1 MEKSLPLNSDRIS
14 MLAEKIVHARKL
26 YGTDSSYIIGLITSI
41 EWLLEGIEGGETTKR
56 LLRDRIL
63 KFESGKPS
71 KGPEEG
77 GEVSE
82 KKTNDL
88 PEDTW
93 IKGIVKWFNDDKGYG
108 FISTESDSDVFV
120 HWRDISSWD
129 RSLSQGDEVEFMVT
143 KTAKGFQAV
152 NVMKA
157 GLEEKK
163 TTEGGESGQA
173 DTEGPDGEIETA
185 DTPHPEAVEGQD
197 SETGDEETG
206 EPASEDSQENSGQP
220 A

>member
-1 MEKSLPLNSDRIS
+1 MEKSIPLNSDRIS
-14 MLAEKIVHARKL
+14 LLAEKIVHARKL

-41 EWLLEGIEGGETTKR
+41 EWLLEGIEGGESTKR

-63 KFESGKPS
+63 KLESGKPS
-71 KGPEEG
+71 KEPEEG

-82 KKTNDL
+82 KKKNDL
-88 PEDTW
+88 PENTW
-93 IKGIVKWFNDDKGYG
+93 IKGAVKWFNDDKGYG

-157 GLEEKK
+157 GLEEKNS
-163 TTEGGESGQA
+163 TEGEEGSQA
-173 DTEGPDGEIETA
+173 DSGGSEEEIETT
-185 DTPHPEAVEGQD
+185 DTSHSEVVEGQN
-197 SETGDEETG
+197 SEAG
-206 EPASEDSQENSGQP
+206 EGEASEPTSEDSQENSGQP
-220 A
+220 T

>member
-14 MLAEKIVHARKL
+14 RLAEKIVHARKL

-63 KFESGKPS
+63 NFESGNPS
-71 KGPEEG
+71 KDPEEG
-77 GEVSE
+77 KEVAE
-82 KKTNDL
+82 KKTNGL
-88 PEDTW
+88 PENTW
-93 IKGIVKWFNDDKGYG
+93 IKGVVKWFNDDKGYG

-157 GLEEKK
+157 GLEEKNS
-163 TTEGGESGQA
+163 TEGEEGSQA
-173 DTEGPDGEIETA
+173 DSRGSEEEIETT
-185 DTPHPEAVEGQD
+185 DTSHSEVVEGQN
-197 SETGDEETG
+197 SEAG
-206 EPASEDSQENSGQP
+206 EGEASEPTSEDSQENSGQP
-220 A
+220 T